1 MIIIEDNFKE
11 KLLYNTY
18 IALGSFDGLHKGHLS
33 LIRKA
38 VTLAKE
44 NHCKSMVYTFK
55 NHPMSIINKERMP
68 KLIQSNKDKIKILE
82 KEEVD
87 ILNFANFNQEYMEI
101 KPEEFI
107 KKLLEFYKAKGIVVG
122 FNYKFGYKNQGNI
135 ELLKELSKV
144 YDFELFVF
152 EPVKCNE
159 DIISST
165 YIRNLIKNGSVADV
179 VSILDR
185 PFSIEGIVIEGKK
198 LGRQLGFPTIN
209 LKFDDQM
216 IIPKRGVY
224 FTAVEYKEKVFK
236 GITNVGFN
244 PTVNGTSLSIETYVL
259 DFHKEVYGEEV
270 KVYFLERI
278 RDEEKFS
285 SLDKLVEILK
295 QDKEYAEKKE
305 FKL

>member
-107 KKLLEFYKAKGIVVG
+107 KKLLEFYKARGIVVG